1 MSTHAVIFPG
11 KTLLDWTVRAAQDS
25 ASSGR
30 GTLGSSSSNSAGCST
45 GSMTYVKLI
54 MTSIDTGIGPDLELT
69 SRLRYDMLRGSIK
82 PSRLGSRPCILAMSN
97 STSQFQLP
105 LWLENLLLDKCTPSF
120 LNYLSLLVFVPQV

>member
-1 MSTHAVIFPG
+1 MFGHYLPNKNEGA
-11 KTLLDWTVRAAQDS
+11 TVVP
-25 ASSGR
+25 
-30 GTLGSSSSNSAGCST
+30 NSKFRELNKG
-45 GSMTYVKLI
+45 
-54 MTSIDTGIGPDLELT
+54 SIDTGIGPDLELT